1 MGKTS
6 KQRQSTDNKSRP
18 CYHGCT
24 KQEFHSVEHEKILDS
39 LATSNKVEINALIKK
54 YERYMVDPTFGRF
67 VIARIA
73 DDYLQDH
80 DFGQLLHRRL
90 LLLLQIRYVK
100 IPWLE
105 GKDVGPE
112 SHDRKNFLQYCRDIR
127 TERGRLQCIAREI
140 PCDCMEEKRREAEKR
155 MAAQHLYHLLENRRQ
170 PNNLEK
176 FLSRFYFICG
186 SVDDGGD
193 GDDGGD
199 DGRLQKDCD
208 LSRTTTTTT
217 LNLEQFSSG
226 ERTQ

>member
-112 SHDRKNFLQYCRDIR
+112 SHDRQHFLQYCRDIR

-176 FLSRFYFICG
+176 FLSRFYLICG
-186 SVDDGGD
+186 
-193 GDDGGD
+193 GDDGGSGYDD
-199 DGRLQKDCD
+199 DGDAGRLEKDCD
-208 LSRTTTTTT
+208 LSRTTTSTT

>member
-18 CYHGCT
+18 CFHGCT

-39 LATSNKVEINALIKK
+39 LATSNKVDINALIKK

-73 DDYLQDH
+73 DDYLHDN

-112 SHDRKNFLQYCRDIR
+112 SHDREKFLQYCRDIR

-140 PCDCMEEKRREAEKR
+140 PCDCMEEKRKEAEQR
-155 MAAQHLYHLLENRRQ
+155 MEAQHLYHLLENRQ

-199 DGRLQKDCD
+199 DGPLQKDCD
-208 LSRTTTTTT
+208 LSRTTTSTT